1 MWRMW
6 SDITKLRLLWATRE
20 CEIYIMARPLVIIDT
35 HLIPYVHVLM
45 WVGVLIQYAIFTSI
59 FFREDETD
67 VVFPKDECKP
77 LSTLCPPA
85 VPE

>member
-1 MWRMW
+1 MTR
-6 SDITKLRLLWATRE
+6 SDHPRWKAGGTTLQGPSTQRFTIVDRIKDEASKRVELLLRLVA
-20 CEIYIMARPLVIIDT
+20 
-35 HLIPYVHVLM
+35 
-45 WVGVLIQYAIFTSI
+45 
-59 FFREDETD
+59 REDETD